1 MQELQEKTIT
11 YGEIEYDP
19 SSKIIKL
26 NQQIVNV
33 GLVPTYLFETLLQ
46 NRGKLVHYKE
56 LLKCL
61 EQPSQNAL
69 RVNLTKIKKELKI
82 HITNIRAQGYILEE
96 L

>member
-1 MQELQEKTIT
+1 MQEIQEKTIT

-26 NQQIVNV
+26 NQRIVEM
-33 GLVPTYLFETLLQ
+33 GLIPTTLFETLLQ
-46 NRGKLVHYKE
+46 NRGKLVHYKT
-56 LLKCL
+56 LLNCL

-82 HITNIRAQGYILEE
+82 RITNIRSQGYLLEE